1 MQCSSCGKPSTI
13 RTWEGYIERYGIEI
27 AAHGKRCRE
36 CGETLFD
43 LAEMKRQERAI
54 AKQLAMRGVRTGS
67 EFRLVRKVAGL
78 RAVDVAAMLDVTP
91 ETVSRWERAYVLGDR
106 LEHPKL
112 ARERLGAFARQAG
125 RRRSHAQRPGRPGR
139 TCRRWCGCAR
149 VVTASGG
156 TRPGPTSPAW

>member
-1 MQCSSCGKPSTI
+1 MQCPSCEKPGTI
-13 RTWEGYIERYGIEI
+13 RTWEGHVERYGIEI

-91 ETVSRWERAYVLGDR
+91 ETVSRWERGTVEIPRAAAYVLGDL

-112 ARERLGAFARQAG
+112 ARERLEAFAR
-125 RRRSHAQRPGRPGR
+125 
-139 TCRRWCGCAR
+139 
-149 VVTASGG
+149 
-156 TRPGPTSPAW
+156 